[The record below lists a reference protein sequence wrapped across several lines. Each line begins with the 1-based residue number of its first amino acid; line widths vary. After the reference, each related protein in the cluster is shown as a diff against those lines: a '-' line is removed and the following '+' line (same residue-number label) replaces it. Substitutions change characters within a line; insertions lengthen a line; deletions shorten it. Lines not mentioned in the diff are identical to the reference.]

1 VTHDAPRSPNK
12 RNEHMTRRTQL
23 CRTESVTADRGHDPS
38 TVSVVLPC
46 AAKFVLLALCFLAT
60 TGCRSL
66 RPSDGEGL
74 FARKDLL
81 NTDNIR
87 GPLERAF
94 YEEEDPLQQGQK
106 FSAAGR
112 KQVELARKQFDDR
125 DYRAAAASY
134 KKIADK
140 YAESSIGEEAWFR
153 IGECHFAMKEY
164 PKAQDAYD
172 KLFESYPSTK
182 HVAQASQRMFAI
194 ARTWLEVA
202 DPETHSQI
210 KTVSDAKVIDDD
222 QPTANANKGLTARY
236 GLLPNFLDETR
247 PLFDTKGRALNA
259 LKAIWLNDP
268 TGPLADDALM
278 LTASYHLRQRDFIE
292 ADRYFEI
299 LRDEYPDS
307 PHLEKAFV
315 LGAHVKQMSYQ
326 GPYYDG
332 TALVAAE
339 NLKERSLSLFPGS
352 EDRQQIKTDL
362 NQIHLENAQRKWKD
376 VELWQKKGNS
386 VSVAIACR
394 GVIEEFP
401 QTRYADRARQELR
414 RIDPRSV
421 SHLPGMSD
429 FLSSLPSSTARPA
442 AGPESSEPTSDRPV
456 KSVGLRRFLPFGS

>member
-1 VTHDAPRSPNK
+1 MLAV
-12 RNEHMTRRTQL
+12 
-23 CRTESVTADRGHDPS
+23 C
-38 TVSVVLPC
+38 
-46 AAKFVLLALCFLAT
+46 LLLT
-60 TGCRSL
+60 IGCRSL

-74 FARKDLL
+74 FSKRDLL
-81 NTDNIR
+81 NTDSIR

-94 YEEEDPLQQGQK
+94 QQEEDPLQQGQK

-112 KQVELARKQFDDR
+112 KQVELARKQFDDGNYPAALVS
-125 DYRAAAASY
+125 YR
-134 KKIADK
+134 KIAKK

-153 IGECHFAMKEY
+153 IGESHFAMKEY

-182 HVAQASQRMFAI
+182 HVAKTSQRMFAI
-194 ARTWLEVA
+194 AQTWLEVA

-210 KTVSDAKVIDDD
+210 KTVSETREIDDGE
-222 QPTANANKGLTARY
+222 PAANANKGLTARY
-236 GLLPNFLDETR
+236 GLLPNFVDETR

-278 LTASYHLRQRDFIE
+278 LTASYYLRRGDNIE

-315 LGAHVKQMSYQ
+315 LGGHVKQMSYQ

-332 TALVAAE
+332 TALIAAE

-352 EDRQQIKTDL
+352 EDRQQIRTDL
-362 NQIHLENAQRKWKD
+362 NRIHLQKAQRKWKE
-376 VELWQKKGNS
+376 VELWQQKGNP

-401 QTRYADRARQELR
+401 ETRYADQARRELK
-414 RIDPRSV
+414 RIDPRSLK
-421 SHLPGMSD
+421 HLPGMAE
-429 FLSSLPSSTARPA
+429 FLNSLPASVASPA
-442 AGPESSEPTSDRPV
+442 AGQESAEPASDRPV
-456 KSVGLRRFLPFGS
+456 KSVGFRRFLPFGS

>member
-1 VTHDAPRSPNK
+1 MTHDAPRSPNK

-278 LTASYHLRQRDFIE
+278 LTASYTCVS
-292 ADRYFEI
+292 EI
-299 LRDEYPDS
+299 LSTRHES
-307 PHLEKAFV
+307 PNGFNWTC
-315 LGAHVKQMSYQ
+315 G
-326 GPYYDG
+326 
-332 TALVAAE
+332 
-339 NLKERSLSLFPGS
+339 
-352 EDRQQIKTDL
+352 
-362 NQIHLENAQRKWKD
+362 
-376 VELWQKKGNS
+376 
-386 VSVAIACR
+386 IACSNTPFGCPCIAFKKSDR
-394 GVIEEFP
+394 GV
-401 QTRYADRARQELR
+401 
-414 RIDPRSV
+414 
-421 SHLPGMSD
+421 SH
-429 FLSSLPSSTARPA
+429 PSCAKTAAVWGNWCSGCCTIHGVP
-442 AGPESSEPTSDRPV
+442 SFS
-456 KSVGLRRFLPFGS
+456 

>member
-1 VTHDAPRSPNK
+1 
-12 RNEHMTRRTQL
+12 M
-23 CRTESVTADRGHDPS
+23 
-38 TVSVVLPC
+38 
-46 AAKFVLLALCFLAT
+46 
-60 TGCRSL
+60 

-74 FARKDLL
+74 FAKRDSL

-94 YEEEDPLQQGQK
+94 QTEEDPLQQGQK

-112 KQVELARKQFDDR
+112 RQVERARKQFDDR
-125 DYRAAAASY
+125 DYRNALASY
-134 KKIADK
+134 KKIANK

-153 IGECHFAMKEY
+153 IGECNFAMKEY

-182 HVAQASQRMFAI
+182 HVANASQRMFAI
-194 ARTWLEVA
+194 AQTWLEVSA
-202 DPETHSQI
+202 PETHSQI
-210 KTVSDAKVIDDD
+210 KTVSDSKVIEG
-222 QPTANANKGLTARY
+222 QPVANASDGLTARY
-236 GLLPNFLDETR
+236 GLLPNFFDGTR

-259 LKAIWLNDP
+259 LKTIWLNDP

-278 LTASYHLRQRDFIE
+278 LTASYHLRQGDNIE
-292 ADRYFEI
+292 ADRYFAI

-352 EDRQQIKTDL
+352 EDRQQIRTDL
-362 NQIHLENAQRKWKD
+362 NRIHLLSAQRKWKE
-376 VELWQKKGNS
+376 VELWQKKGNP

-394 GVIEEFP
+394 GVIEEYP
-401 QTRYADRARQELR
+401 ETRYADRARQALR
-414 RIDPRSV
+414 GINPRSV
-421 SHLPGMSD
+421 SHLPGMAE
-429 FLSSLPSSTARPA
+429 FLSSLPSSG
-442 AGPESSEPTSDRPV
+442 AGSVTNPEASEPASDRPI
-456 KSVGLRRFLPFGS
+456 KSVGFRRFLPFGS